1 MRGAK
6 MIRAP
11 AIPRCSASRRRFCPA
26 AELMLEILLSEDQI
40 RVAAARA
47 RAGLA
52 RRDVRRFDHVT
63 LMRGAAA
70 FAVATNALAVSCEAN
85 QAPAPSA

>member
-47 RAGLA
+47 RAGWQGE
-52 RRDVRRFDHVT
+52 T
-63 LMRGAAA
+63 S
-70 FAVATNALAVSCEAN
+70 AVSTM
-85 QAPAPSA
+85 SR